1 MSKDQTGK
9 GKFVYVIENVS
20 VDKHIQATV
29 ETWKER
35 S

>member
-1 MSKDQTGK
+1 MSKGQTGK
-9 GKFVYVIENVS
+9 GKFIYGMENVS